1 MGECTGAYNLETP
14 AAALSL
20 CNAPKCVEGWGFS
33 RCAFPLRLPPSWSCT
48 RLPRC
53 QETSMQSLG
62 AQPSSTQSS
71 SAYNRQ
77 GYRFA
82 QTHKHTHTYVYVGL
96 CTYTC
101 ICVYVHVR
109 VHVRVHVHVYVH
121 VYVQEEVHVHVHV
134 PVYVLCLCTVYVYIH
149 TYIHIYIE
157 RERARKLY
165 MRMCYKLQ

>member
-82 QTHKHTHTYVYVGL
+82 QTHTHTHICL
-96 CTYTC
+96 CVSMYIYMYMCICTCTCPCTCVCTC
-101 ICVYVHVR
+101 ICTGR
-109 VHVRVHVHVYVH
+109 GTCTCTCT
-121 VYVQEEVHVHVHV
+121 
-134 PVYVLCLCTVYVYIH
+134 CLCFMFMYCLCIH
-149 TYIHIYIE
+149 TYIYTYNI
-157 RERARKLY
+157 
-165 MRMCYKLQ
+165 